1 MTTSSRTSR
10 SSRDAVP
17 GPAVVRDR
25 QTSGVPPMPP
35 EDSPTA
41 GESDEGRLRRG
52 SGERAGMNMDVKR
65 VITDRIVA
73 MLAQGEQ
80 VCRARWVQA
89 AVRGTPRNAATGQSY
104 RGVNALLLWDAAIMQ
119 GFEVPQWLTYRQAQA
134 LGAQVRKGE
143 RGVLCAQFR
152 RVSGGSCDGAA
163 DTGPQEVFPRWRP
176 FWLFNVAQVDGLAAK
191 RFFDPLAAGAAAPS
205 AEWHGAM
212 EKALR
217 LVGGCHAAI
226 RHGFDRAAYVPASDE
241 IRLPLP
247 TQFASCENYAATLLH
262 ELVHWSG
269 HPQRLHR
276 AFGARYVD
284 AAGAFEALVAE
295 LGAVLLMG
303 HCGLVGAVVEGH
315 SDRLADWLALL
326 RHDRSA
332 IFTAMRLAGEAF
344 DFIVARQ
351 MPVLASLA

>member
-10 SSRDAVP
+10 PSRDAVP
-17 GPAVVRDR
+17 GPAVVRGPK
-25 QTSGVPPMPP
+25 TSGVPPVPP

-41 GESDEGRLRRG
+41 GESDEGRLRRR

-104 RGVNALLLWDAAIMQ
+104 RGVNALLLWDAAIVQ
-119 GFEVPQWLTYRQAQA
+119 GYKVPQWLTYRQAKA
-134 LGAQVRKGE
+134 LGAQVRKSE

-152 RVSGGSCDGAA
+152 RVSGGGGDGAA
-163 DTGPQEVFPRWRP
+163 DTGPQDGFLRWRP

-191 RFFDPLAAGAAAPS
+191 RFDPLAAGAAGPS
-205 AEWHGAM
+205 AGGHGAM

-226 RHGFDRAAYVPASDE
+226 RHGFDRAAYVPTSDE
-241 IRLPLP
+241 IHLPLP
-247 TQFASCENYAATLLH
+247 TRFASCENYAATLLH

-276 AFGARYVD
+276 AFGARYGD

-295 LGAVLLMG
+295 LGVVLLMG

-315 SDRLADWLALL
+315 SDRLAGWLELL

-332 IFTAMRLAGEAF
+332 IFAAMRLAGEAF